1 MAKRIAVVG
10 ATGGLGQEIVL
21 QSVAAGYEVIAVVRD
36 VVKAKSMFES
46 IASVVHIATAD
57 LSSGEGLTEAFTGVQ
72 VVVEVVSNTERP
84 HNIQN
89 IVSKCEITGVSVF
102 VACGGA
108 GQLFID
114 PERSKRLV
122 TVLETMPNMEWVRP
136 VTDLHMAVQDMAFK
150 SDIPTVFQITPP
162 GMSSG
167 SLTGEFKASKDM
179 AAGVNSLSYQDVAS
193 VLLDSLNNALFF
205 DRAMMGLAAKS

>member
-57 LSSGEGLTEAFTGVQ
+57 LSSGEGLTEAFTGAQ

-89 IVSKCEITGVSVF
+89 IVSKCETTGVSVF
-102 VACGGA
+102 VACGG
-108 GQLFID
+108 QVNYLSI
-114 PERSKRLV
+114 L
-122 TVLETMPNMEWVRP
+122 
-136 VTDLHMAVQDMAFK
+136 
-150 SDIPTVFQITPP
+150 
-162 GMSSG
+162 
-167 SLTGEFKASKDM
+167 KDRR
-179 AAGVNSLSYQDVAS
+179 G
-193 VLLDSLNNALFF
+193 
-205 DRAMMGLAAKS
+205 

>member
-10 ATGGLGQEIVL
+10 ATGGLGQEIVRL
-21 QSVAAGYEVIAVVRD
+21 SAAAGYEVIAVVRD
-36 VVKAKSMFES
+36 AVKAKNLFES
-46 IASVVHIATAD
+46 LAGVRIAPAD
-57 LSSGEGLTEAFTGVQ
+57 LSSGEGLTEAFAGAQ
-72 VVVEVVSNTERP
+72 VVVEVVANTERP

-89 IVSKCEITGVSVF
+89 IVSKCETTGVSVF

-136 VTDLHMAVQDMAFK
+136 VTDLHMAVQEMAFK
-150 SDIPTVFQITPP
+150 SGIPTVFQITPP

-193 VLLDSLNNALFF
+193 VLLDSLNDAPFF